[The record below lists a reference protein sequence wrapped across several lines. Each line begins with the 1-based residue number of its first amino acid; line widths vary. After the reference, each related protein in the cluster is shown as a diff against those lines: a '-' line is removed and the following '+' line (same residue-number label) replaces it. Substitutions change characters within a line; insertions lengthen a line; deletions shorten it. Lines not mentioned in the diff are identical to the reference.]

1 MAGPTFELHLFDDR
15 AARAWAPFSL
25 TRPAG
30 ELVFGSMTL
39 RRRAAEALGASV
51 ASQIAARHLDG
62 FVEPGAPPAVASPEP
77 RAERDRL
84 LLCSRAVLEP
94 DAARAVGEWGR
105 RGGRV
110 AVAGEPAGWFVP
122 AGQDAPDTGLL
133 ESPDQSDSGPVLQL
147 PGSML
152 RHPWE
157 LIARNP
163 DRLAAD
169 LVERWGGRDTSALPA
184 GVHLLGTGD
193 VSLGSDVEIEPGVV
207 LDTRHGPIRL
217 DDGVRVRAFTRLAG
231 PAWVG
236 PRSQLLGGP
245 IEAVSIG
252 PVCRIRGEFAESI
265 CLGYSN
271 KQHDGHIGHAYL
283 GRWVNLGAETT
294 NSDLKNNYGTI
305 RMWTPD
311 GPADTG
317 LIKLGSLIG
326 DHVKTGIGLLLNTG
340 TLIGAGSNLF
350 GAVMPPTY
358 VPPFSWGQGE
368 ELTEYRVAK
377 FLEVAERAM
386 GRRDVVLEPAMRT
399 VLERAAE
406 MARAEREG

>member
-1 MAGPTFELHLFDDR
+1 MTVRSFDLHLFDDR

-30 ELVFGSMTL
+30 ELVFGAMTL
-39 RRRAAEALGASV
+39 RHRAACALGVPVTAHIS
-51 ASQIAARHLDG
+51 AEHLVG
-62 FVEPGAPPAVASPEP
+62 FVEEGAPPVVSAVDE
-77 RAERDRL
+77 RLQRDRL
-84 LLCSRAVLEP
+84 LLSSRAVLEP
-94 DAARAVGEWGR
+94 AAARAVGEWGR
-105 RGGRV
+105 RGGGV
-110 AVAGEPAGWFVP
+110 VVGGEPAGWFVP
-122 AGQDAPDTGLL
+122 SGETAPDPELL
-133 ESPDQSDSGPVLQL
+133 GSPDGGGPGPVLEL

-152 RHPWE
+152 RHPWD
-157 LIARNP
+157 LISRNP

-169 LVERWGGRDTSALPA
+169 LSERWGGDGTAPLPD
-184 GVHLLGTGD
+184 GVQRLGDG
-193 VSLGSDVEIEPGVV
+193 VISLGRDVDLEPGVV
-207 LDTRHGPIRL
+207 MDTRHGPIRL

-271 KQHDGHIGHAYL
+271 KQHDGHIGHACL

-317 LIKLGSLIG
+317 LIKLGSLLG

-340 TLIGAGSNLF
+340 TLIGAGSNLY

-368 ELTEYRVAK
+368 ELTEYRVDK

-386 GRRDVVLEPAMRT
+386 GRRDVVLEPSMRA
-399 VLERAAE
+399 VLERAAAI
-406 MARAEREG
+406 ARAERAR